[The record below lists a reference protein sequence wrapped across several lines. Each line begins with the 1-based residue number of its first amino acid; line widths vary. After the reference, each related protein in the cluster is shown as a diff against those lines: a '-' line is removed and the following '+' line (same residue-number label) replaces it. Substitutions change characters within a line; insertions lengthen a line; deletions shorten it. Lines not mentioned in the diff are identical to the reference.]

1 MAYLRVKQLDRYI
14 KSHADNEV
22 DAAYLLMNGLE
33 VKDDKTQLVIQD
45 DDSGSI
51 LFSFYDYIYDESIDV
66 EEETHNFEENI
77 LEKYKSYEQVLSQIR
92 SRENENLYAGEK
104 EFSRLISF

>member
-14 KSHADNEV
+14 KSHAESEV

-33 VKDDKTQLVIQD
+33 VKDDKAQLVIQD

-66 EEETHNFEENI
+66 EEETHNFEEYI